1 MANLYGS
8 NVEGDKKDYDKL
20 FKDQDFRPD
29 ELKIYPCS
37 LLSSAQLM
45 QYYLDG
51 RWQPYNHEE
60 LLEVL
65 SYVLIN
71 TPQYCRLTRVLR
83 DIPSTD
89 IVEGNKKLI
98 FDKLPN
104 NI

>member
-1 MANLYGS
+1 M
-8 NVEGDKKDYDKL
+8 
-20 FKDQDFRPD
+20 
-29 ELKIYPCS
+29 S

-89 IVEGNKKLI
+89 IVEGNKK
-98 FDKLPN
+98 N
-104 NI
+104 